1 MITSCDGHGSYEV
14 PPRWHAAAAV
24 GTVGTTLLL
33 GGHDVD
39 FRERSLSVSLERAF
53 GDRFVL
59 QVGGGAI
66 LDGTLTVGG
75 VAHTVDPGWVAAA
88 GFSYR
93 LADEKKRAPFVLFT
107 YGFAVGRT
115 HTHLRDTPTSSV
127 ASVALLSTG
136 ADKVPLTAI
145 DLARVGLTIGKSFG
159 PLTPFASARVF
170 GGPVF
175 WNVDGASATGG
186 DRYHFQLATG
196 ASLRPGAGFDL
207 FAEWAFVGERRV
219 SAGVGVS
226 F

>member
-1 MITSCDGHGSYEV
+1 LVTTCDGGVHGD
-14 PPRWHAAAAV
+14 PPRWHAAAAI
-24 GTVGTTLLL
+24 GAVGTTLLL

-66 LDGTLTVGG
+66 LDGTLTVGRT
-75 VAHTVDPGWVAAA
+75 AHTVDPGWVAAA

-93 LADEKKRAPFVLFT
+93 LADEKKRAPFVLFS
-107 YGFAVGRT
+107 YGFAIGRT
-115 HTHLRDTPTSSV
+115 HTHLRDDPGS
-127 ASVALLSTG
+127 A
-136 ADKVPLTAI
+136 KVPLTAI
-145 DLARVGLTIGKSFG
+145 DLARAGLTVGKSFG

-175 WNVDGASATGG
+175 WTIDGASATGG

-196 ASLRPGAGFDL
+196 ASVRPGAGLDL

-219 SAGVGVS
+219 SLGVGAA

>member
-1 MITSCDGHGSYEV
+1 M
-14 PPRWHAAAAV
+14 
-24 GTVGTTLLL
+24 

-75 VAHTVDPGWVAAA
+75 TAHTVDPGWVAAA

-93 LADEKKRAPFVLFT
+93 LADEKKRAPFVLFS
-107 YGFAVGRT
+107 YGFAIGRT
-115 HTHLRDTPTSSV
+115 HTHLRDMPA
-127 ASVALLSTG
+127 ASIASPWSLAMLSRGT
-136 ADKVPLTAI
+136 AKVPLTAV
-145 DLARVGLTIGKSFG
+145 DLARVGLTVGKSFG

-175 WNVDGASATGG
+175 WTIDGASATGG

-196 ASLRPGAGFDL
+196 ASVRPGAGIDL

-219 SAGVGVS
+219 SLGVGAA